1 MVRIRAFCCG
11 VGLSLLA
18 QAALAQS
25 ESPQRWVSAGGAIS
39 EWVVALGAEQRLVG
53 VDSTSQQPSS
63 LRELPSIGYQRQ
75 LAAEGILALRPDLLV
90 GSEEMGPPPV
100 LEQLGAAGVRIE
112 RLSAAGDL
120 TALQGNVRR
129 LGELL
134 GEPERAEAVL
144 ADLDARLA
152 RQAHWL
158 REAQRSQAVPGV
170 LLLVGQG
177 GGNLLVAGSG
187 TSADWL
193 LEHSGGHNLASHPGY
208 KAFSSEALAALNP
221 EVLLVTDRSLRGVE
235 VLKAVLAQNPGLAAS
250 RAVREERVLVIDPTL
265 LVGGLGPRTL
275 ETLASWS
282 AAFYPQQPPLADGA
296 P

>member
-1 MVRIRAFCCG
+1 MSV
-11 VGLSLLA
+11 LA
-18 QAALAQS
+18 QAGVAQ
-25 ESPQRWVSAGGAIS
+25 EAQPQRWVSAGGAIS

-53 VDSTSQQPSS
+53 VDSTSQQPPS
-63 LRELPSIGYQRQ
+63 LKALPSIGYQRQ

-100 LEQLGAAGVRIE
+100 LAQLGAAGVRIE

-120 TALQGNVRR
+120 PALKGNVRR

-144 ADLDARLA
+144 VDLDARLA

-158 REAQRSQAVPGV
+158 HSAQQTQAIPGV

-177 GGNLLVAGSG
+177 GGSLLVAGSG

-193 LEHSGGHNLASHPGY
+193 LENAGGRNLAAHPGY
-208 KAFSSEALAALNP
+208 KAFSSEALAALDP
-221 EVLLVTDRSLRGVE
+221 HVLLVTDRSLRGAE
-235 VLKAVLAQNPGLAAS
+235 VLKAILAQNPGLASS
-250 RAVREERVLVIDPTL
+250 RAVREGRVLVVDPTL

-275 ETLASWS
+275 ETLGAWS
-282 AAFYPQQPPLADGA
+282 AAFYPQQPPLDDGA